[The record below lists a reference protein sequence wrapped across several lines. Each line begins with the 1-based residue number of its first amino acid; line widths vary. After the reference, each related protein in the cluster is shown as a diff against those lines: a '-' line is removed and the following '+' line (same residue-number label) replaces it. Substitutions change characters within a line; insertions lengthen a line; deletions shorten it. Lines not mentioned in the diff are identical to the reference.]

1 MPDVA
6 VVGTPASINQLTG
19 YFQFN
24 ATSGASSIFYL
35 PLMEGTIGSPVKN
48 FERSPVLRA
57 DRQGGAQIGGTRAA
71 EATIVVPVCEESSVK
86 LLLAALLRN
95 QWSTPGTLPGAKPGG
110 RLLPGVLKK
119 PFTLELVYTT
129 YDAAGTP
136 IKLYETFSDCEPNRA
151 TITVPT
157 SGAASISF
165 EILGTAATVDTT
177 PLSVTAGDFY
187 ALEGAVPMAS
197 SITGAKFGYQ
207 DITGAAGADVTLLGA
222 ETLTITLDNNG
233 EIKYR
238 IGSASADH
246 IAQGDFDATFAA
258 QVYYRN
264 SALLGFFGQELRK
277 WYHIACIAGGDVT
290 TCSFHLPQGVI
301 TEYSHGTS
309 GPTVTESISIFG
321 EYSSD
326 ADALSKFFVEYSA

>member
-1 MPDVA
+1 
-6 VVGTPASINQLTG
+6 
-19 YFQFN
+19 
-24 ATSGASSIFYL
+24 
-35 PLMEGTIGSPVKN
+35 MEGTLGSPTKN

-57 DRQGGAQIGGTRAA
+57 DRQGGAQIGGTTAA
-71 EATIVVPVCEESSVK
+71 EATVVVPMCEETSVK
-86 LLLAALLRN
+86 YLLAALLRN
-95 QWSTPGTLPGAKPGG
+95 TWSVPGVLPATKPSGRLTPGTLRKPMQ
-110 RLLPGVLKK
+110 
-119 PFTLELVYTT
+119 LELVYTT
-129 YDAAGTP
+129 YDNSGAP
-136 IKLYETFSDCEPNRA
+136 IKLYETFTNCEPNRA

-165 EILGTAATVDTT
+165 DMLATGGIVDTT
-177 PLSVTAGDFY
+177 PLSAVAGDFY

-207 DITGAAGADVTLLGA
+207 AITGTAAGDIALLGA
-222 ETLTITLDNNG
+222 ESLTITLDNNG

-238 IGSASADH
+238 IGSATADH

-258 QVYYRN
+258 QIYYRN
-264 SALLGFFGQELRK
+264 ADLLGYFIAESRK
-277 WYHIACIAGGDVT
+277 WYEIACIAGGDAT
-290 TCSFHLPQGVI
+290 TCTMHLPQGVI

-326 ADALSKFFVEYSA
+326 ADALSKFFIEFGA